1 LTPLSKTTLE
11 KPGGGA
17 LVTVDNDEAEARNDP
32 GTLKDDNAP
41 AEVALTE
48 VLAQLGEE
56 KGAQAKCM
64 VWRIPGN
71 PNDDEEFLYEVNAV
85 DFAKRGGVSGLA
97 KRYGAGIYRI
107 RVYSGG
113 HIYTHKRVK
122 VGAPVVQ
129 DYQPATEIAQ
139 VRGELNTLAA
149 TMTAAIEKAVLQR
162 PQTPLID
169 QLKELAALKD
179 LFGGGG
185 ATKGLG
191 AQMKET
197 LELVALMKATFGSGS
212 EGESGFTG
220 ALGRVA
226 EKYLPQIIDGVN
238 KGNAADGAPRIPPV
252 AAPERSITEGERTD
266 MGALRDMQLKMAL
279 DFLVNSAAR
288 GLPAETYADVAVDQV
303 PPADLAALLDRP
315 DWLTA
320 LSRIDERAQQHAAW
334 FSKLREEILS
344 VLREN
349 GVPLTTPAP
358 VSTLEGG
365 SKPLSS

>member
-1 LTPLSKTTLE
+1 
-11 KPGGGA
+11 
-17 LVTVDNDEAEARNDP
+17 
-32 GTLKDDNAP
+32 
-41 AEVALTE
+41 
-48 VLAQLGEE
+48 
-56 KGAQAKCM
+56 
-64 VWRIPGN
+64 
-71 PNDDEEFLYEVNAV
+71 
-85 DFAKRGGVSGLA
+85 
-97 KRYGAGIYRI
+97 
-107 RVYSGG
+107 
-113 HIYTHKRVK
+113 
-122 VGAPVVQ
+122 
-129 DYQPATEIAQ
+129 
-139 VRGELNTLAA
+139 
-149 TMTAAIEKAVLQR
+149 
-162 PQTPLID
+162 LID

-197 LELVALMKATFGSGS
+197 LELVALMKTTFGSGG

-320 LSRIDERAQQHAAW
+320 LSRIDERAQQHTAW
-334 FSKLREEILS
+334 FTKLRDEILS